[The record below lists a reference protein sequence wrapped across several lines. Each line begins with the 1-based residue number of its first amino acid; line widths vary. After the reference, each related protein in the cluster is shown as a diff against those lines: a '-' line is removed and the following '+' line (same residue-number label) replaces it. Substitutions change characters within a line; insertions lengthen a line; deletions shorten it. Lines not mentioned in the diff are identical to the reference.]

1 MTFIIVSGRSG
12 SGKTTALQ
20 ALEDIGYYCVDN
32 LPAGLLPELAQ
43 QLRNNTHQ
51 LSLKKIAVGIDAR
64 NVPSQLEQFPAII
77 QKLKQNDIHYEII
90 YLDSDDNTLLQRFSS
105 TRRKHPLT
113 SNETSLAEAIGEE
126 KLILAAISV
135 LSDLKIDTSHIT
147 IHELRNII
155 KSRVGEPHS
164 TSIALQFQSFGFK
177 HGVPSDADYVFD
189 VRCLPNPYWQP
200 NLRAFTGKD
209 PAVISFL
216 EQDESVKAMEI
227 DIINFL
233 NNWLNHFQ
241 ANNRTYMTIAIGC
254 TGGQHRSVYISE
266 QLGKNFIADYPDV
279 QVRHR
284 ELN

>member
-43 QLRNNTHQ
+43 QLHNSGSHLQ
-51 LSLKKIAVGIDAR
+51 KIAVGIDAR
-64 NVPSQLEQFPAII
+64 NVPSQLEQFPSII
-77 QKLKQNDIHYEII
+77 EKLKQNNVHYEIV
-90 YLDSDDNTLLQRFSS
+90 YLDCDDNTLLQRFSS

-126 KLILAAISV
+126 KYILSAIAV

-147 IHELRNII
+147 IHELRHII
-155 KSRVGEPHS
+155 KSRIGEPHG
-164 TSIALQFQSFGFK
+164 TTIALQFQSFGFK
-177 HGVPSDADYVFD
+177 HGVPSDADFVFD
-189 VRCLPNPYWQP
+189 VRCLPNPYWEP
-200 NLRAFTGKD
+200 ELRAFTGKD
-209 PAVISFL
+209 PEIAKFL
-216 EQDESVKAMEI
+216 EKHGSVKAMEI
-227 DIINFL
+227 DIATFL
-233 NNWLNHFQ
+233 HNWLNHFH

-254 TGGQHRSVYISE
+254 TGGHHRSVYISE
-266 QLGKNFIADYPDV
+266 KLGENFLSEYPNV

-284 ELN
+284 ELT

>member
-43 QLRNNTHQ
+43 QLQSNIHLQ
-51 LSLKKIAVGIDAR
+51 KIVVGIDAR
-64 NVPSQLEQFPAII
+64 NVPSQLEQFPSII
-77 QKLKQNDIHYEII
+77 RKLKQNNVKYEII
-90 YLDSDDNTLLQRFSS
+90 YLDCDDNTLLQRFSS

-113 SNETSLAEAIGEE
+113 GNETSLAEAIGEE
-126 KLILAAISV
+126 KYILAAIAQ
-135 LSDLKIDTSHIT
+135 LSDLRIDTSHIT
-147 IHELRNII
+147 IHELRHVI

-164 TSIALQFQSFGFK
+164 ATIALQFQSFGFK
-177 HGVPSDADYVFD
+177 HGVPSDVDFVFD

-209 PAVISFL
+209 AEVIEFL
-216 EQDESVKAMEI
+216 KQHDSVKAMEI
-227 DIINFL
+227 DIANFL
-233 NNWLNHFQ
+233 ENWLSHFH

-266 QLGKNFIADYPDV
+266 QLGKSFTADYPDV

-284 ELN
+284 ELT

>member
-43 QLRNNTHQ
+43 QLQSSIHLQ
-51 LSLKKIAVGIDAR
+51 KIAVGIDAR

-77 QKLKQNDIHYEII
+77 KKLKQNNVSYEII
-90 YLDSDDNTLLQRFSS
+90 YLDCDDNTLLQRFSS

-113 SNETSLAEAIGEE
+113 GNETSLAEAIGEE
-126 KLILAAISV
+126 KYILAAIAQ
-135 LSDLKIDTSHIT
+135 LSDLRIDTTHIT
-147 IHELRNII
+147 IHELRHVI

-164 TSIALQFQSFGFK
+164 ATIALQFQSFGFK
-177 HGVPSDADYVFD
+177 HGVPSDVDYVFD

-209 PAVISFL
+209 AEVIEFL
-216 EQDESVKAMEI
+216 TQHDSVRAMEI
-227 DIINFL
+227 DIVNFL
-233 NNWLNHFQ
+233 QNWLSHFH

-266 QLGKNFIADYPDV
+266 QLGKHFIADYPDV